1 MGGGIPNQG
10 DGFDDFGKQKVTG
23 REGELGGPTLVAKNG
38 ISLSGFG
45 ARDGGVDEA
54 AGVEFLEVVRGNVG
68 LEPTAR
74 HGGGEQSDAI
84 FISDMLR
91 EITADTPIEP
101 VVAHGFQRV
110 ATAHQALDR
119 LTEDFD

>member
-1 MGGGIPNQG
+1 M
-10 DGFDDFGKQKVTG
+10 
-23 REGELGGPTLVAKNG
+23 VAKNG
-38 ISLSGFG
+38 VSLGGFG

-54 AGVEFLEVVRGNVG
+54 AGAEFLEVVRGNVR
-68 LEPTAR
+68 LEPAAR

-84 FISDMLR
+84 FIGDMLR

-110 ATAHQALDR
+110 ATAHQTLDR
-119 LTEDFD
+119 LTKNLD